1 MYETHKLSNGLRIIH
16 YRSTGESAFCGLMI
30 NVGSRDER
38 DGEDGLAH
46 FIEHIIFK
54 GTKKRKAYHVL
65 SRMEDVGGE
74 INAFTTKEDTCIY
87 SNFLAKDYDRA
98 LELFSDIVF
107 NSVFPDKEIEK
118 EKDVVIDEINSYKDS
133 PIELI
138 YDDFEELIYS
148 GFPIGRNILGKK
160 SDVKKI
166 TRKAVMKFIEM
177 HYKPQNMVISS
188 VGNIEFSKLIRIVEK
203 NFGGVGG
210 GDVFNRRIKPVKY
223 KPVIKEVNKSTHQI
237 HCVLGNVAYDYTQAE
252 RLPLSMLVNLLGGS
266 AMNSRLSLNVR
277 EKYGLVY
284 NIEAGYTPYSD
295 TGIFN
300 IYFGCDE
307 EDYDKCIIKCKE
319 EMMKLCDAPLSETQL
334 RKLKKQT
341 YGQLAISSEN
351 YENLMLSIGKSYMI
365 YDKVDDIKE
374 IYEHIRALDANL
386 LHRVANEIF
395 NIEMMSIL
403 KYK

>member
-1 MYETHKLSNGLRIIH
+1 MYEAHKLSNGLRIIH
-16 YRSTGESAFCGLMI
+16 YRTTGESAFCGLMI

-38 DGEDGLAH
+38 EGEDGLAH

-118 EKDVVIDEINSYKDS
+118 EKEVVIDEINSYKDS

-148 GFPIGRNILGKK
+148 GFPIGRNILGRK
-160 SDVKKI
+160 SDVKRI
-166 TRKAVMKFIEM
+166 TREAVVKFIDS

-203 NFGGVGG
+203 NFGGVAG
-210 GDVFNRRIKPVKY
+210 GDIFNRRIKPVKY
-223 KPVIKEVNKSTHQI
+223 KPVTKEINKSTHQI
-237 HCVLGNVAYDYTQAE
+237 HCVLGNVAYNYTE
-252 RLPLSMLVNLLGGS
+252 PDRLPLSMLVNLLGGS

-300 IYFGCDE
+300 IYFGCDA
-307 EDYDKCIIKCKE
+307 EDYDKCIIKCRE
-319 EMMKLCDAPLSETQL
+319 EMMKLCDKPLSETQL
-334 RKLKKQT
+334 RKLKKQS

-374 IYEHIRALDANL
+374 IYEYIRSIDASL
-386 LHRVANEIF
+386 LHRVANEVF
-395 NIEMMSIL
+395 DVNMLSIL